1 MLFKR
6 IISEGLA
13 HYSYIF
19 GSKLTAVVIDP
30 RRDIDIY
37 LKLALEHE
45 LQIKYILETH
55 RHEDFLTGSIE
66 LARRTGAEIF
76 HADAEL
82 DYQYGSAIQEGQVW
96 HLDDYELEALFTPGH
111 TPGAYSFLLKE
122 SSKIPW
128 LLFTGDTI
136 MAGGLGRT
144 DLTAANRTEEMTA
157 MLYNSLHDKIL
168 SLPEGVII
176 CPAHGSGSVCGADIS
191 EREWTTVGLEK
202 RANPK
207 LQYKTKSEF
216 IQNNAKILERPP
228 YFRKMEVL
236 NLSKNISPVNDRLI
250 PLSVDEVAKLSQ
262 NNGYQIL
269 DVRSNLEFSAAHIKN
284 SIHIWEEGLA
294 EFAGWFLSYDQKIIL
309 VSEPSKIQKVQTLLS
324 RLGFDD
330 IMGYLAGGLLS
341 WHKSGRSSE
350 TVKADNVQELCKKLD
365 QTENTAML
373 LDIRSL
379 SEVSAEGELRNSL
392 NIPLTQL
399 LDEKDKIPVNKEI
412 YIFCGTG
419 LRSMVAASIL
429 NQVGLSNNSVILGG
443 LSAWNSSRYP
453 LCSNKR

>member
-6 IISEGLA
+6 VISEGLA

-37 LKLALEHE
+37 LKLAFEHG

-55 RHEDFLTGSIE
+55 RHEDFLTGSVE
-66 LARRTGAEIF
+66 LARKSGAEIF
-76 HADAEL
+76 HADAAL

-96 HLDDYELEALFTPGH
+96 QIDDYELEALFTPGH

-122 SSKIPW
+122 SSGIPW
-128 LLFTGDTI
+128 ILFSGDTI
-136 MAGGLGRT
+136 MAGDLGRT
-144 DLTAANRTEEMTA
+144 DLTAANMTEEMTEI
-157 MLYNSLHDKIL
+157 LYDSLHEKVL
-168 SLPEGVII
+168 SLHEGVII
-176 CPAHGSGSVCGADIS
+176 CPAHGAGSVCGANIS
-191 EREWTTVGLEK
+191 EREWTTVGFEK

-207 LQYKTKSEF
+207 LQYKTKREF
-216 IQNNAKILERPP
+216 IQNNAKILEKPP
-228 YFRKMEVL
+228 YFSKMEEL
-236 NLSKNISPVNDRLI
+236 NLSQNIYPISDPVM
-250 PLSVDEVAKLSQ
+250 PLSEDEVAKLSQ
-262 NNGYQIL
+262 NNDYQIL

-284 SIHIWEEGLA
+284 SIHIWEEGLT
-294 EFAGWFLSYDQKIIL
+294 EFAGWFLSYDKKIIL
-309 VSEPSKIQKVQTLLS
+309 VGEPSKIEKIKTLLS

-330 IMGYLAGGLLS
+330 IQGYLAGGLLS

-350 TVKADNVQELCKKLD
+350 TVKVYNVQELCKKLD
-365 QTENTAML
+365 QTENTAIL

-379 SEVSAEGELRNSL
+379 SEVSAEGEIRNSL
-392 NIPLTQL
+392 NIPLTHL
-399 LDEKDKIPVNKEI
+399 LDEKDKIPVNKII

-429 NQVGLSNNSVILGG
+429 YRMGLSNVSVVLGG

-453 LCSNKR
+453 LCSKYT